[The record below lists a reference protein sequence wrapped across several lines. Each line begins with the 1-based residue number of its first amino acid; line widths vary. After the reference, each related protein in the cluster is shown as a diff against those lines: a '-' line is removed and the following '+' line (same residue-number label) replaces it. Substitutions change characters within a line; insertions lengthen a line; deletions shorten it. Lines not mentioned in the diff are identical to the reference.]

1 MRRLFSWWR
10 RCASDCRAIA
20 VTEFALIAP
29 FMILLYLGC
38 FQLADAISASRKV
51 TVTTRTLA
59 DLTSQYRSVTQV
71 TTDSIL
77 HAASQVM
84 APYNAKAGVYTI
96 THLSTNPSD
105 KPRVDWSRRFD
116 GSTVSEGY
124 RRNEKI
130 DLPDSVSE
138 EGSSVLMAEITYEY
152 QPVVASA
159 MLGKITMTDTI
170 YMLPRR
176 SDSIPMN

>member
-1 MRRLFSWWR
+1 MRRLLSWCR
-10 RCASDCRAIA
+10 HCVIDSRAIA
-20 VTEFALIAP
+20 VTEFALVAP
-29 FMILLYLGC
+29 FLILLYLGC

-59 DLTSQYRSVTQV
+59 DLTSQYSSVTES
-71 TTDSIL
+71 TTDTIL
-77 HAASQVM
+77 RAASQVM
-84 APYNAKAGVYTI
+84 APYDATAGIYTI
-96 THLSTNPSD
+96 THLSTNPSG
-105 KPRVDWSRRFD
+105 KPRVDWSRRFN
-116 GSTVSEGY
+116 GSTIKNGY
-124 RRNEKI
+124 KKNKKI

-138 EGSSVLMAEITYEY
+138 EGSSVLMAEISYEY
-152 QPVVASA
+152 KPVVASA